1 MIVPSKPSAAVAAL
15 AALQEHANPDHALVV
30 QRYFKT
36 GPGEYAEG
44 DCFLGIRVPV
54 LRQIARQHR
63 QLELGESLEL
73 LHSPYHEA
81 RLLALVIM
89 VSSYNK
95 ADAKGK
101 QAIHDAYLANTS
113 YVNNWD
119 LVDVS
124 ASVIVGRHLE
134 DGSRALLTRLARS
147 KSVWE
152 RRIAIVATYHFI
164 RLSDFQDALRISRVL
179 LEDTHDLIHKAVGW
193 MLREVGKRDQQVLE
207 EFLEENYER
216 MPRTMLRYAIERLPE
231 RRRRQFLAGTA

>member
-1 MIVPSKPSAAVAAL
+1 MPPKRSAAIAAL
-15 AALQEHANPDHALVV
+15 ASLQEHANPGHALVA

-36 GPGEYAEG
+36 GSGEYAEG
-44 DCFLGIRVPV
+44 DRFLGIRVPV
-54 LRQIARQHR
+54 LRQIARQHQ
-63 QLELGESLEL
+63 QLEVRESVEL

-89 VSSYNK
+89 VSSYSK

-101 QAIHDAYLANTS
+101 QVIHEAYLANTS

-119 LVDVS
+119 LVEVS

-147 KSVWE
+147 TSIWE

-164 RLSDFQDALRISRVL
+164 RLHDFKDALRISRML

-207 EFLEENYER
+207 EFLEENYQR

-231 RRRRQFLAGTA
+231 RRRRQFLKGTA